1 MTAGTFTLLS
11 YIAYGAAGLMVAL
24 AVLFFFLFK
33 IPEVIGDLSGRTARK
48 NIAKIRSA
56 NERSGDKSFTPGR
69 VNEDRGKLTKSMR
82 LDETSAK
89 GTVDLKSSQNTTRL
103 AGEGAATTD
112 LLNDRGGF
120 IREETDVLPG
130 TDETTPL
137 TNADAE
143 ETTPLREAEETTPL
157 REAEETAPLREA
169 EETAPLRE
177 AEETAPL
184 REAEETAPLAG
195 PAQAAPIPAET
206 APPAAAAAEETTRLD
221 EPAAEETTRL
231 NEPAP
236 GETELLSGP
245 GKTPLQEKGWVLLE
259 SVVLIHTEEVIR

>member
-103 AGEGAATTD
+103 AGEGAAATD

-120 IREETDVLPG
+120 IREETDALPG
-130 TDETTPL
+130 ADETTPL
-137 TNADAE
+137 TQVG
-143 ETTPLREAEETTPL
+143 
-157 REAEETAPLREA
+157 AEETAPLREA
-169 EETAPLRE
+169 EETTPLRE

-206 APPAAAAAEETTRLD
+206 APLAAAAAEETTRLD

-231 NEPAP
+231 NESAP

>member
-1 MTAGTFTLLS
+1 MTAGTYTLLS
-11 YIAYGAAGLMVAL
+11 YIAYGAAGLMVVL

-82 LDETSAK
+82 LDETGAK

-137 TNADAE
+137 TKADAE
-143 ETTPLREAEETTPL
+143 ETT
-157 REAEETAPLREA
+157 
-169 EETAPLRE
+169 PLRE

-231 NEPAP
+231 NESAP

>member
-11 YIAYGAAGLMVAL
+11 YIAYGAAGLMVVL

-157 REAEETAPLREA
+157 REAEET
-169 EETAPLRE
+169 TPLRE

-206 APPAAAAAEETTRLD
+206 APPAATAAEKTTRLD

>member
-69 VNEDRGKLTKSMR
+69 VNEDRVKLTKSMR
-82 LDETSAK
+82 LDETGAK

-112 LLNDRGGF
+112 LLNDQGGF

-143 ETTPLREAEETTPL
+143 ETTPLREAED
-157 REAEETAPLREA
+157 TAPLRE
-169 EETAPLRE
+169 T
-177 AEETAPL
+177 EETAPL

-206 APPAAAAAEETTRLD
+206 APLAAAAAEETTRLN

>member
-184 REAEETAPLAG
+184 AG

-206 APPAAAAAEETTRLD
+206 APLAAAAAEETTRLD

>member
-1 MTAGTFTLLS
+1 MTAGTYTLLS

-82 LDETSAK
+82 LDETGAK
-89 GTVDLKSSQNTTRL
+89 GTVDLKSSQNTTPL

-112 LLNDRGGF
+112 LLNDQGGF
-120 IREETDVLPG
+120 IREETDALPG
-130 TDETTPL
+130 ADETTPL
-137 TNADAE
+137 TQADAE
-143 ETTPLREAEETTPL
+143 ETAPL

-184 REAEETAPLAG
+184 REAEETAPLREAE
-195 PAQAAPIPAET
+195 ET
-206 APPAAAAAEETTRLD
+206 APLREPEETAPLREAEETTPLR
-221 EPAAEETTRL
+221 EPEETTRL

>member
-137 TNADAE
+137 TKADAE
-143 ETTPLREAEETTPL
+143 ETT
-157 REAEETAPLREA
+157 PLREA

-195 PAQAAPIPAET
+195 PAQAAPIRAET

-231 NEPAP
+231 NESAP

>member
-11 YIAYGAAGLMVAL
+11 YIAYGAAGLMVVL

-82 LDETSAK
+82 LDETGAK

-143 ETTPLREAEETTPL
+143 ETTPLREAEET
-157 REAEETAPLREA
+157 APLREA
-169 EETAPLRE
+169 EET
-177 AEETAPL
+177 TPL

-206 APPAAAAAEETTRLD
+206 APPAAAAAEKTTRLD

>member
-103 AGEGAATTD
+103 AEEGAATTD

-157 REAEETAPLREA
+157 REAEETTPLREA
-169 EETAPLRE
+169 EETAPLV
-177 AEETAPL
+177 
-184 REAEETAPLAG
+184 G

-206 APPAAAAAEETTRLD
+206 APLSAAAAEETTRLD

>member
-1 MTAGTFTLLS
+1 MTAGTYTLLS
-11 YIAYGAAGLMVAL
+11 YIAYGAAGLMVTL

-82 LDETSAK
+82 LDETGAK

-112 LLNDRGGF
+112 LLNDQGGF

-130 TDETTPL
+130 ADETTPL
-137 TNADAE
+137 TQVGAE
-143 ETTPLREAEETTPL
+143 ETAPLREAEETAPLREAEETTPL

-169 EETAPLRE
+169 EETTPLRE
-177 AEETAPL
+177 PEETTPL
-184 REAEETAPLAG
+184 REP
-195 PAQAAPIPAET
+195 
-206 APPAAAAAEETTRLD
+206 
-221 EPAAEETTRL
+221 EETTRL

-236 GETELLSGP
+236 DETELLSGP